1 MFQIALD
8 FARRFD
14 TLKKVC
20 NNRKVFF
27 MGDDGECHCSLTY
40 FPDLN

>member
-27 MGDDGECHCSLTY
+27 LWATTASVIVA
-40 FPDLN
+40 